1 MIKTLHLVLARL
13 ISKEDSTKKKGEG
26 LGHKNDNVVRRT
38 GRRRRRR
45 RKRRKGTIQTLVMI
59 Y

>member
-45 RKRRKGTIQTLVMI
+45 RKGTIQTLVMI